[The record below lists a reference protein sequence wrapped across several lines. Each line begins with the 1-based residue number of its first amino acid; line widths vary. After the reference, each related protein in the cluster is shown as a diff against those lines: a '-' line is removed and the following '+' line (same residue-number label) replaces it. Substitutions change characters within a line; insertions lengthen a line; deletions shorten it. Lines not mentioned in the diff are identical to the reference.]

1 MHTRSKSKHDYT
13 LRLYVGYVIPTMG
26 DMHGC
31 TQYVHLISRKQR
43 RQHQVVIIAMGSL
56 TCATLSSEDIA
67 RYLLDIAGAN
77 GRAVRALSV
86 VALTTLKHYNAAL
99 TV

>member
-1 MHTRSKSKHDYT
+1 
-13 LRLYVGYVIPTMG
+13 
-26 DMHGC
+26 
-31 TQYVHLISRKQR
+31 
-43 RQHQVVIIAMGSL
+43 MGSL